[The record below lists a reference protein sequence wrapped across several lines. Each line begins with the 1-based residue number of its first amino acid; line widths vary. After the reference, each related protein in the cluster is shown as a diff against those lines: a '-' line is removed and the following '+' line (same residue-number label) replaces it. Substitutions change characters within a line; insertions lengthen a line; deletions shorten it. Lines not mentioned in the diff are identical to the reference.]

1 MRLGLACAAI
11 VLASQLVAPR
21 AAAEGFDPTADID
34 RSLWLAARGDDS
46 SLPEL
51 CKRARTAR
59 AHESREAAALA
70 LGRFAAGPVDQCLS
84 REGGSAANVT
94 DTVRRGRASRRV
106 AGLVVFSNNPDAA
119 NLTKFTKMKL
129 FERGYIVASEGPAST
144 HVQAG
149 HHFPRGHGWVLDV
162 RTVRCEIVKTGAAT
176 RSEFH
181 VVANVFAHP
190 GRQLLPVSGPLRVD
204 GAIEGGASCALDGV
218 VLRQLGEVLAE
229 RFIDSETTFVAARG
243 RL

>member
-1 MRLGLACAAI
+1 MLAAAP
-11 VLASQLVAPR
+11 V
-21 AAAEGFDPTADID
+21 AAEGVDPTADID
-34 RSLWLAARGDDS
+34 RSLWLAAGGDDR

-51 CKRARTAR
+51 CKRARSAR
-59 AHESREAAALA
+59 TLESREAAALA

-84 REGGSAANVT
+84 REGGAGSRAA
-94 DTVRRGRASRRV
+94 DAVRRGRTSRRV

-129 FERGYIVASEGPAST
+129 FERGYIIAPERPAST
-144 HVQAG
+144 HVREG

-162 RTVRCEIVKTGAAT
+162 RTVRCEIVKTGAGT

-204 GAIEGGASCALDGV
+204 GAIEGGASCTLDGG

-229 RFIDSETTFVAARG
+229 RFIDSERTFVAARG
-243 RL
+243 QL